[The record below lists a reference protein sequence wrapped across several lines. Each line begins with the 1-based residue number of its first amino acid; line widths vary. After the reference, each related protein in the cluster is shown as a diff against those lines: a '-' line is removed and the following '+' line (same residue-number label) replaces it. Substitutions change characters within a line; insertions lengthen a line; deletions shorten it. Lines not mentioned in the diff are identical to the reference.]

1 MNTFQNKTS
10 EAVCSRIHQGADD
23 RQNAEAQQAEL
34 SVGSLLQRHGA
45 EQPEAEAKG
54 LRPSGAGERRDGQ

>member
-1 MNTFQNKTS
+1 VNTFQFSKTS
-10 EAVCSRIHQGADD
+10 EAVCGDQADD